1 MTKETLLE
9 SAQALKQPSASSAKE
24 FEEKIEILSAEMNR
38 LMASRAD
45 LVQLIGEGNTAMM
58 GDNHR
63 NHARFMSAIFQYFQ
77 PVVLVETILWVYR
90 AYRAHGFHLTYWP
103 EQLDQWVEIFKV
115 QLSPD
120 AFKEIYPFYRW
131 MIINQPAFVME
142 SDKQITGDK

>member
-38 LMASRAD
+38 LMGSRAD
-45 LVQLIGEGNTAMM
+45 LMQLIGNENTAMM

-63 NHARFMSAIFQYFQ
+63 NHARFMSAIFQHFQ

-90 AYRAHGFHLTYWP
+90 AYRSHGFHLTYWP
-103 EQLDQWVEIFKV
+103 AQLDQWVELFKA

-120 AFKEIYPFYRW
+120 AFKEIYPFYCW

-142 SDKQITGDK
+142 SDKQITSDK